1 MTINV
6 RFRLQRDAV
15 PMLYQAIGSDYMQLL
30 GLIAEEYKFHVER
43 ERRELERKKIE
54 AEGIR
59 EFQQIA
65 TRGISD
71 SYLRWRAYRQR
82 VRG

>member
-43 ERRELERKKIE
+43 ERRESRSARRSRRRVSAI
-54 AEGIR
+54 
-59 EFQQIA
+59 QQIA